1 MQIATASDS
10 FVALSNLSKSLLFL
24 LNNSALILKHLFHL
38 CNCLFEGAKSRDI
51 FLISLYRESKLLD
64 KFLISIFKVSEFLVD
79 FCEIKIVF
87 NAINTNDTVEVIMQY
102 LIIFCPLLGEIKRG
116 VYFSNLDQMS
126 PESLIEV
133 QIINPYFKEIYQRIF
148 I

>member
-1 MQIATASDS
+1 MHKVTASDS
-10 FVALSNLSKSLLFL
+10 FVDLFNLSKSLLFL
-24 LNNSALILKHLFHL
+24 LNNWDLILKHLFHL
-38 CNCLFEGAKSRDI
+38 WNCLFEGAKSRDI
-51 FLISLYRESKLLD
+51 FLISLSRESKLLD

-87 NAINTNDTVEVIMQY
+87 NAINTNDIVEVIMQY
-102 LIIFCPLLGEIKRG
+102 LIIFGPLLGEIKRG

-133 QIINPYFKEIYQRIF
+133 QIINP
-148 I
+148 